1 MAKVANDED
10 HLSMEEMFEILDF
23 RFQNIRF
30 HISYFRFWDV
40 RFQISERISETKKL
54 QNLIFKRRHLNYEI
68 INPNSNTNFGILMRS
83 LILIKY
89 LYIIRIPHTYK
100 LISQEK
106 VELTCSGNF
115 QHFLLRRWVV
125 DTLSGDL
132 KHQQK
137 MHYFTRHK
145 Q

>member
-1 MAKVANDED
+1 LTFDI
-10 HLSMEEMFEILDF
+10 SDF
-23 RFQNIRF
+23 RFQ
-30 HISYFRFWDV
+30 ISKFQISDFEMSDFK
-40 RFQISERISETKKL
+40 FQISERISETKKL

-83 LILIKY
+83 LIIIKY
-89 LYIIRIPHTYK
+89 LYILRIPHTYK

-106 VELTCSGNF
+106 VELTCSGSF
-115 QHFLLRRWVV
+115 QHFLLRRSVV

>member
-1 MAKVANDED
+1 MRF
-10 HLSMEEMFEILDF
+10 HISDF
-23 RFQNIRF
+23 RFQISKYK
-30 HISYFRFWDV
+30 ISYFRFQILRCRISNF
-40 RFQISERISETKKL
+40 RFQILERISETQKL

-83 LILIKY
+83 LIIIKY

-106 VELTCSGNF
+106 VELTCSGSF